1 MGGCRTNVK
10 FPFPLKL
17 FSCWC
22 SLQLS
27 LGTGSWIQS
36 SFCIHLRLDY
46 CSLLDFEKLF
56 FKTTTKEKSR
66 YMICPSVQ
74 LTQEETA
81 AFHISATVRI
91 FWCPMA
97 QVGAA
102 KYYEIIHFG
111 WVSWLF
117 SSPTTTNFCFWL
129 KQRNTIAL
137 RLWWG
142 GREVGVYLFC
152 SSELQLQNA

>member
-17 FSCWC
+17 FSCWF
-22 SLQLS
+22 SLQLF

-36 SFCIHLRLDY
+36 SFCILLRLDN

-91 FWCPMA
+91 F
-97 QVGAA
+97 
-102 KYYEIIHFG
+102 
-111 WVSWLF
+111 
-117 SSPTTTNFCFWL
+117 
-129 KQRNTIAL
+129 
-137 RLWWG
+137 
-142 GREVGVYLFC
+142 
-152 SSELQLQNA
+152 